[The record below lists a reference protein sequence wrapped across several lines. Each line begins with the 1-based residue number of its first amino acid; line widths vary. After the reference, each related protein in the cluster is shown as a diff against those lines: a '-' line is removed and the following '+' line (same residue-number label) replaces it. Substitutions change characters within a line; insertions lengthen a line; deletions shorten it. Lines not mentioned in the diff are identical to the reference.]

1 MDSLT
6 HIVLGACIGEA
17 AYAKKLGKKALL
29 LGALAQSFPDVDGL
43 ASLWL
48 SPTENLL
55 FHRSV
60 THSFAFVVVIAP
72 VLAWIT
78 SRLFRSMQLSWPK
91 LAVFFALQMALHVLL
106 DTCNAYG
113 TQLFWPFSPA
123 RFSFDLLFVADPFFS
138 LPLLISVV
146 AFLILRKHHPAR
158 KKWLTAGCLLSA
170 FYLIY
175 AVYNKAA
182 VNEQVEQSLQEQEI
196 PYTSFITKPTA
207 FNTWLWYVLVPTE
220 EGYYIGYRSVFD
232 PEEYLTP
239 FEYYPQNEHLLPF
252 QETSVEI
259 ARLKIFADGHYTV
272 EQHGD
277 SLLFNVL
284 RFGRIAGWEQRDTD
298 FTFHYYL
305 NEGFDNT
312 LVMQRGRLR
321 EWNFDT
327 MIRLILRIKGVEVE

>member
-29 LGALAQSFPDVDGL
+29 LGAFAQSFPDVDIL

-55 FHRSV
+55 FHRGV
-60 THSFAFVVVIAP
+60 THSFLFLAFMAP
-72 VLAWIT
+72 VLAWIIRRIFPSAQLT
-78 SRLFRSMQLSWPK
+78 WPRLTG
-91 LAVFFALQMALHVLL
+91 FFALQIGLHVLL

-113 TQLFWPFSPA
+113 TQLLWPFNLE

-138 LPLLISVV
+138 LPLLISSV
-146 AFLILRKHHPAR
+146 AFLVLKNYHPAR
-158 KKWLTAGCLLSA
+158 KKWLMIGTFLPVC
-170 FYLIY
+170 YLFY
-175 AVYNKAA
+175 AVTNK
-182 VNEQVEQSLQEQEI
+182 VSVTRQVERALKEQQI
-196 PYTSFITKPTA
+196 PHANFITKPTA
-207 FNTWLWYVLVPTE
+207 FNTWLWYVLVPAE
-220 EGYYIGYRSVFD
+220 EGYYIGYRSIFD
-232 PEEYLTP
+232 AEEYLTP
-239 FEYYPQNEHLLPF
+239 FVYYPQNGNLLAS
-252 QETSVEI
+252 QETSADI
-259 ARLKIFADGHYTV
+259 DRLKVFADGHYTV

-277 SLLFNVL
+277 SLLFNVV
-284 RFGRIAGWEQRDTD
+284 RFGRIAGWDQGDTD

-312 LVMQRGRLR
+312 TVMQRGRLR

-327 MIRLILRIKGVEVE
+327 MIRMIRRIQGVEVK